1 MMKKS
6 KRRLFYIFLL
16 PALVVSVVLATAMG
30 AVAVPPLDTVRIV
43 LARTVFSRDPGRLA
57 GIPRGTVSIIWNLRL
72 PRVLLGALVGS
83 SLALAGVTFQGLL
96 RNPLA
101 DPFTIGVSSG
111 AAAGAT
117 LALLLRQLVGLN
129 LPHMIPLFA
138 FVGAVLAM
146 FFVYNLAKI
155 GATVPVVT
163 LLLSGVV
170 VSSFLSA
177 VISMTMVLAGQNMQ
191 GIFFWLSG
199 GLTMRSWQ
207 HLWFVIPY
215 LVLGGLVLYSFA
227 RELNIMLLGEEA
239 AHNLGVSVERTKK
252 ILLVT
257 ASLVTASAVSVSGM
271 IGFVGLIIPHAVRIV
286 SGPDHR
292 VLLPASAV
300 VGAIFLIW
308 ADVVARTVM
317 APQEVPVGIITA
329 FVGAPFFIYLLRKK
343 KRDIRF

>member
-1 MMKKS
+1 MKLS
-6 KRRLFYIFLL
+6 RRPAFYLILL
-16 PALVVSVVLATAMG
+16 SVLAISVVMATAIGTVAIPPGITMRVVLAKTIFA
-30 AVAVPPLDTVRIV
+30 
-43 LARTVFSRDPGRLA
+43 SDPERLS
-57 GIPRGTVSIIWNLRL
+57 GIPVNTAAIIWNLRL
-72 PRVLLGALVGS
+72 PRVLLGALVGA

-111 AAAGAT
+111 AAVGAT
-117 LALLLRQLVGLN
+117 LALLLRQLSGLN
-129 LPHMIPLFA
+129 LPHMVPLFA
-138 FVGAVLAM
+138 FAGAALAM
-146 FFVYNLAKI
+146 FFVYNLAAI
-155 GATVPVVT
+155 GGRVPVVT
-163 LLLSGVV
+163 LILAGVV

-177 VISMTMVLAGQNMQ
+177 VISMIMVLAGEKMQ

-199 GLTMRSWQ
+199 GLMMRSWP

-215 LVLGGLVLYSFA
+215 LLLGGIVLYSFA
-227 RELNIMLLGEEA
+227 RDLNIMLLGEEA
-239 AHNLGVSVERTKK
+239 AHNLGIRVEMTKK
-252 ILLVT
+252 ILLIT
-257 ASLVTASAVSVSGM
+257 ASLVTAAAVSVSGM

-308 ADVVARTVM
+308 ADVAARTVM
-317 APQEVPVGIITA
+317 APQEIPVGIITA

-343 KRDIRF
+343 KSDIRF